1 MDEEQLNA
9 ILESLRNL
17 QHCNIGVIELDAS
30 LDIDIVTDI
39 FIRINSKGTA
49 LSQGDFVMSKI
60 AADELHGGNAK
71 MVHSIIRL
79 RKKTMRLLL
88 PNILANWNGSK
99 MTRKLFMILN
109 AMMYCV

>member
-1 MDEEQLNA
+1 MDQEELHKV
-9 ILESLRNL
+9 LESLKNL

-60 AADELHGGNAK
+60 AADEVHGGNNRRRIAF
-71 MVHSIIRL
+71 L
-79 RKKTMRLLL
+79 KT
-88 PNILANWNGSK
+88 
-99 MTRKLFMILN
+99 
-109 AMMYCV
+109 